1 MDDIAPEVTRQQNRQ
16 KLVDLLMQRV
26 SMFTSASEQIQSF
39 LFSVHGGGL
48 VAALAFL
55 SSDRGKLELNWL
67 APTIALLILG
77 VLLCG
82 AIRALAYFS
91 TRGLMIAM
99 GEAIKGYDQSKL
111 TFEQTLPNSMPA
123 IWVRL
128 GKVALGLGVVAFI
141 LFMVALCITVANLLI
156 PQM

>member
-1 MDDIAPEVTRQQNRQ
+1 MNDIAPEVTRQQNRQ
-16 KLVDLLMQRV
+16 KLVDLLMQRLG
-26 SMFTSASEQIQSF
+26 MFTSASEQIQSF

-55 SSDRGKLELNWL
+55 SSERGKLELNWL

-82 AIRALAYFS
+82 VIRALTYFS
-91 TRGLMIAM
+91 TRGLLIAM
-99 GEAIKGYDQSKL
+99 GDAIKEYDQRVL
-111 TFEQTLPNSMPA
+111 TFEQTLPYSLPA

-128 GKVALGLGVVAFI
+128 GYVALGLGVGTFI
-141 LFMVALCITVANLLI
+141 LFAVALCLTVANLLI